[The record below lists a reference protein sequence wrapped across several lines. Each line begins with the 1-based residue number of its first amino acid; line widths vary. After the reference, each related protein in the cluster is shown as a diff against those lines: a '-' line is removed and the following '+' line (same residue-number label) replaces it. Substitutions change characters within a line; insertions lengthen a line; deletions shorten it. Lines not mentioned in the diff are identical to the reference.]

1 MVFEFERCWK
11 TAQEVEDPELS
22 LELGKWWDGSCLSS
36 ALNIYR
42 LGGRSLPKLGR
53 RNPMKP
59 TVLSPSFHTV
69 LIFAWF
75 GVG

>member
-1 MVFEFERCWK
+1 VVFEFERCWK
-11 TAQEVEDPELS
+11 TVQEVEDPELS

-36 ALNIYR
+36 VLNIYR
-42 LGGRSLPKLGR
+42 LGGPFLPKLGR

-59 TVLSPSFHTV
+59 TVPSPSFHTV
-69 LIFAWF
+69 LIFAWL